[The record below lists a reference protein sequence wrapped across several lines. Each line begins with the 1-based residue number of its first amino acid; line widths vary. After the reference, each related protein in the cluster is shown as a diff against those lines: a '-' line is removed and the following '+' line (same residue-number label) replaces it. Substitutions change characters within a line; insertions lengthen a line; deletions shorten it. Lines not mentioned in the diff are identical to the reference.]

1 MPFRKIV
8 QASQHGAVMSSYNE
22 INGVP
27 SAANSYLNDTLM
39 RETFGLQGYFTGDC
53 DAVNQ
58 VNTRHH
64 WQPDGFG
71 HIATVVEQFAF
82 TLALGR
88 GRWSATP
95 ATAAAAATAA
105 RPRRARPRAG

>member
-8 QASQHGAVMSSYNE
+8 QASQNGAIMSSYNE

-27 SAANSYLNDTLM
+27 SAANTYLNDTLM

-64 WQPDGFG
+64 WQPAGFWA
-71 HIATVVEQFAF
+71 H
-82 TLALGR
+82 R
-88 GRWSATP
+88 DR
-95 ATAAAAATAA
+95 
-105 RPRRARPRAG
+105 RRAVRVHARLG